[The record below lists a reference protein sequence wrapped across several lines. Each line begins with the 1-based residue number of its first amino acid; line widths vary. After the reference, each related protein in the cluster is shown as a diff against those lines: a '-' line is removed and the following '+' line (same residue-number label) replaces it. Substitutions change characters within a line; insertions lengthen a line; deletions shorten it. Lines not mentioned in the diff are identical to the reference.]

1 MLLWRLCY
9 YVIFDVKSI
18 ISLLQL
24 CTIREEETKAEIGE
38 EAGEITNNGEAA
50 CRAVEECREGE
61 WVCRVEEVW
70 ACREEVCKEGVCKV
84 NSKIPSTTPISS
96 GDRVESRCL
105 SGKIK
110 ITYSYLQFNS
120 TLTAR
125 NAMAQEQSRKEELQF
140 PVETVTGSK
149 EFVLNVMEEV

>member
-1 MLLWRLCY
+1 M
-9 YVIFDVKSI
+9 
-18 ISLLQL
+18 
-24 CTIREEETKAEIGE
+24 EIGE
-38 EAGEITNNGEAA
+38 EVEGITNNGEAA
-50 CRAVEECREGE
+50 VWAEEECREGE
-61 WVCRVEEVW
+61 WVCRAEEAW
-70 ACREEVCKEGVCKV
+70 ACREEVCKEGVCKD

-105 SGKIK
+105 NGKIK
-110 ITYSYLQFNS
+110 TTYSYLQFNS

-125 NAMAQEQSRKEELQF
+125 NATAQEQFRKEELLF